1 MTPTRIRHFSTS
13 RQSTTFDYVRHEAMY
28 IAVMTSNEGHHP
40 LFCQRYPT
48 RTCVTGNGEVRS
60 SWNNVASSIE
70 DGGESAN
77 RRCDRQHRDGRELG
91 WCGRVNIREPLI
103 NVVKVD
109 KRKVLT
115 RLNQKVS
122 GQDQML

>member
-1 MTPTRIRHFSTS
+1 MTPRIRHFSTS

-60 SWNNVASSIE
+60 SWNNVASSMERMAAKARADVATVSIE
-70 DGGESAN
+70 TAGN
-77 RRCDRQHRDGRELG
+77 
-91 WCGRVNIREPLI
+91 
-103 NVVKVD
+103 
-109 KRKVLT
+109 
-115 RLNQKVS
+115 
-122 GQDQML
+122 